1 MNPSLNSIL
10 ALAFLFLGAAAVF
23 LMLELKGNPK
33 DRVINKRLILAHRIF
48 GYLFVAIYLFMLIL
62 MIKKTA
68 AFQEEF
74 SARAVFHIVLAIA
87 IIPLLAIKL
96 LIVRRHKRLT
106 SELLGFGI
114 AIFLFAFVLNGVTA
128 GYYFLNSS
136 DLRYTTL
143 SDYDEDMLDEAIG
156 REIIFK
162 KCGKCHTLEKVFRQF
177 KSREG
182 WTANVNRMALI
193 DAPNISDFD
202 VKQIIYYLEKQQ
214 GVRTKSDAGKVDAEI
229 GKTLVSTKC
238 SSCHNLD
245 QVFGAAKTVDEWSAT
260 VDEMAGYSGDPKF
273 LTDEEKSTIIE
284 FLSGRK

>member
-10 ALAFLFLGAAAVF
+10 ALAFLLVGAAAIF

-33 DRVINKRLILAHRIF
+33 DRAINKRLVWMHRVF
-48 GYLFVAIYLFMLIL
+48 GYLFVVIFIFMLFL
-62 MIKKTA
+62 MVKKTA

-74 SARAVFHIVLAIA
+74 SARAVLHMALAIA
-87 IIPLLAIKL
+87 IVPLLAIKL
-96 LIVRRHKRLT
+96 LIVRRHRRLS
-106 SELLGFGI
+106 SELLGFGVS
-114 AIFLFAFVLNGVTA
+114 IFLFAFVLSGLTA

-136 DLRYTTL
+136 DLRYTIL
-143 SDYDEDMLDEAIG
+143 SDHDQDMLDESIG
-156 REIIFK
+156 REILFS

-214 GVRTKSDAGKVDAEI
+214 GVRTDSEALKVDAEI
-229 GKTLVSTKC
+229 GKTLVGRKC
-238 SSCHNLD
+238 SSCHNLE
-245 QVFGAAKTVDEWSAT
+245 QVFGVAKTVDEWTAT
-260 VDEMAGYSGDPKF
+260 VEEMAGYSGDPNF
-273 LTDEEKSTIIE
+273 LTDGEKSTIIE